1 MYDGTSDS
9 TYLLKLLMRA
19 YNSRGP
25 SMENDYAAMEAKW
38 QARWSEAGLDKSDR
52 IDGKPKFMI
61 IFAYPG
67 ITGYLHVGHLRG
79 YTYVDAI
86 GRYKRMTGYNVLFP
100 VGTHGTGNGC
110 ISLAN
115 KIARGDPK
123 TIDYLE
129 RNGCPEEKLKDLGEP
144 MSVVEFFNQV
154 YVNDYWKRFGFL
166 SDWRR
171 FTCTLYPDYA
181 QFIRWQFHKL
191 KDAGLLI
198 QKPYYAP
205 FCPVH
210 GPVAVDPSE
219 TDISKGGR
227 AETQEYTLLKF
238 RHGDEFLVA
247 ATLRP
252 ETVYGQV
259 CFWVNPEVE
268 YRRIRKGG
276 ETWIVSPEAA
286 EKLALQKDGVE
297 EIGSIPGSEMIGWM
311 CEAPMIHREIPVFP
325 ASFVNPDVGTGLVTS
340 VPSDAPDDWISLEAV
355 KKDPALKERYHL
367 SQELIDSVVP
377 VSIISIKGYG
387 DFPAKDIIASMGI
400 ERPGDPKLVDAKKQ
414 VYKDGYHMGRMKD
427 VCGEYAGLSVSEA
440 KDRMRQAMIDAGEA
454 EPFYDL
460 TEEVVC
466 RCGSRVHIRR
476 IDDQWFINYADQKL
490 TDATKAH
497 AKEMNLYPA
506 EFADNVQGIL
516 DWFRER
522 ACVRLGNWLGTRF
535 PFDEKWIIE
544 AISDSTLYPVF
555 YTISLYSNTKQI
567 TPEQMT
573 LPFFD
578 YVILGKGDIAEVSK
592 ETGIS
597 VELLDRI
604 RKDVLYWYPLDIN
617 LGGKEHMTVHFPV
630 FLFNHRAILPDSMQ
644 PKGIMVNWYVTG
656 KNSDKISKSKGGA
669 QPIPGAAAKFGVD
682 AMRLYYAHVAS
693 MFIDVEWSEE
703 TVMTYR
709 QRVDRVFGAVSELI
723 SKEKD
728 SEPGE
733 MDAWLISRFNRHI
746 DEIRDAMD
754 KYDLRQMCTIV
765 YFDMLNDIRWYTRRG
780 GSNRATIDA
789 ALRIWI
795 QTMMPVTP
803 HTAEEL
809 WEMAGF
815 EGLVSAGQLPEA
827 DRSVISASSEH
838 GEDMIREVMSDI
850 TEIRKIAGIDAKRV
864 VLYTSPE
871 WKREVM
877 RRAAAM
883 KQEGKLSIPDLT
895 KACMSDEAMR
905 RNGKAVSELA
915 KKVAL
920 DFSRSDLDQW
930 VPVYTTDE
938 LSLLES
944 AKGFL
949 SDELGLEVEVLSA
962 DAEGVYDP
970 QRKARQAAPGR
981 PAILLE

>member
-1 MYDGTSDS
+1 MDSDYGS
-9 TYLLKLLMRA
+9 
-19 YNSRGP
+19 
-25 SMENDYAAMEAKW
+25 MEAKW
-38 QARWSEAGLDKSDR
+38 QKRWSEAGLEKSER

-67 ITGYLHVGHLRG
+67 VTGYLHVGHLRG

-100 VGTHGTGNGC
+100 VGTHATGNGG
-110 ISLAN
+110 ISLAS
-115 KIARGDPK
+115 KIARRDPK
-123 TIDYLE
+123 TVDYLI
-129 RNGCPEEKLKDLGEP
+129 RNGCPEEKLDELGDP
-144 MSVVEFFNQV
+144 MSVVEFFNKV

-166 SDWRR
+166 ADWRR
-171 FTCTLYPDYA
+171 FTCTLYPDYGK
-181 QFIRWQFHKL
+181 FIQWQFRKL

-219 TDISKGGR
+219 TDISKGGK

-238 RHGDEFLVA
+238 RHGEEYLIA

-259 CFWVNPEVE
+259 CFWVNPDVE

-276 ETWIVSPEAA
+276 EIWIVSPQAA
-286 EKLALQKDGVE
+286 EKLALQKDGIE
-297 EIGSIPGSEMIGWM
+297 EIGSIPGSQMIGWM

-325 ASFVNPDVGTGLVTS
+325 ASFVDPDVGTGLVTS

-355 KKDPALKERYHL
+355 KKDPTLKERYGL

-387 DFPAKDIIASMGI
+387 DFPAKDAIDRMGI
-400 ERPGDPKLVDAKKQ
+400 KSPGEPALVEAKKQ

-427 VCGEYAGLSVSEA
+427 VCGEYAGLSVNDA
-440 KDRMRQAMIDAGEA
+440 KDRMRQAMIDSDEA

-476 IDDQWFINYADQKL
+476 IDDQWFINYADPEL
-490 TDATKAH
+490 TRRTKEHVA
-497 AKEMNLYPA
+497 EMNLLPPDFA
-506 EFADNVQGIL
+506 ENLPGIL

-535 PFDEKWIIE
+535 PFDDKWIIE
-544 AISDSTLYPVF
+544 AISDSTLYPVY
-555 YTISLYSNTKQI
+555 YTISLYANSGQI
-567 TPEQMT
+567 VPDQMTPE
-573 LPFFD
+573 FFD
-578 YVILGKGDIAEVSK
+578 YVVLGEGDADAVSND
-592 ETGIS
+592 TGIS
-597 VELLDRI
+597 IELLEKI
-604 RKDVLYWYPLDIN
+604 RADVLYWYPLDFN

-644 PKGIMVNWYVTG
+644 PKGIIVNWYVTG

-669 QPIPGAAAKFGVD
+669 QPIPGAAAKYGVD

-693 MFIDVEWSEE
+693 MFVDVEWSEE
-703 TVMTYR
+703 TVLTYR
-709 QRVDRVFGAVSELI
+709 QRVERIFGAVSELI
-723 SKEKD
+723 SKETD
-728 SEPGE
+728 STRSG
-733 MDAWLISRFNRHI
+733 MDAWLLSRFNRHI
-746 DEIRDAMD
+746 QRIREAMD
-754 KYDLRQMCTIV
+754 RYDLRQMCTVV

-780 GSNRATIDA
+780 GSNRETIDS

-795 QTMMPVTP
+795 QAMMPVTP

-815 EGLVSAGQLPEA
+815 EGLVSAGLLSEP
-827 DRSVISASSEH
+827 DVSLISASAEH
-838 GEDMIREVMSDI
+838 GEDLIREVMSDI
-850 TEIRKIAGIDAKRV
+850 TEIRKIAGIEAKRV

-877 RRAAAM
+877 RLAAEM
-883 KQEGKLSIPDLT
+883 KRRGDLSIPGLT
-895 KACMSDEAMR
+895 KTCMSDEALR
-905 RNGKAVSELA
+905 KNGKAVSELA
-915 KKVAL
+915 KKVAV
-920 DFSRSDLDQW
+920 DMSRSDLSQW
-930 VPVYTTDE
+930 EPVFGTDE
-938 LSLLES
+938 KALLES

-949 SDELGLEVEVLSA
+949 SDELGLAVDVLDS
-962 DAEGVYDP
+962 DDEGVYDP
-970 QRKARQAAPGR
+970 QKKARQASPGR